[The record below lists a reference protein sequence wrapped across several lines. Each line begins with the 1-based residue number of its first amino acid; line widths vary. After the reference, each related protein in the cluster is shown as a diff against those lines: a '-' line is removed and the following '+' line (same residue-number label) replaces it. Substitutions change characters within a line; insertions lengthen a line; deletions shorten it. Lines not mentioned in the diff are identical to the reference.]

1 MGRPITTGE
10 NFHLLQIF
18 SHVMGLSSISKM
30 AKRERPPRGVVDGY
44 YYSDP
49 SPNCPM
55 LHLLVQLRECIVT
68 STQDLRFPHQES
80 APVSGSP
87 LVSARSEPPI
97 PQIRPMG
104 AFSFS
109 SSLSSS
115 DSSQTLDDH
124 SASCTKMTT
133 MIQIIQRQYHKNRSD
148 PTQLVQVFR
157 RQSCRCRVRLPSS
170 RWLRYLQALFPFR
183 VTTEFTGIGAS

>member
-1 MGRPITTGE
+1 
-10 NFHLLQIF
+10 
-18 SHVMGLSSISKM
+18 MGLSSISKM
-30 AKRERPPRGVVDGY
+30 AKRERPPHGVVGGY

-49 SPNCPM
+49 SPM
-55 LHLLVQLRECIVT
+55 LRLLVQLRECIVT

-80 APVSGSP
+80 APVSGGSP
-87 LVSARSEPPI
+87 LVSAPSEPPI

-115 DSSQTLDDH
+115 DSSQVLDDH

-148 PTQLVQVFR
+148 PMQLVQVFR
-157 RQSCRCRVRLPSS
+157 HQSCRCRVRLPSS

-183 VTTEFTGIGAS
+183 VTTEFTGIGVS